1 MPTND
6 ETFYLQALNELEND
20 QRQEGLWAKA
30 LTLEKGNAEQA
41 KYLYVQLRVEQLKMA
56 PAADEPAPLIKS
68 DELLEKKS
76 GVYSF
81 VSPSADLT
89 KYTVLAL
96 WLLVLMSVVA
106 VISDSMQLNLLDN
119 IKTITAIEA
128 EGNDLRVLVVDR
140 IHIAMSVIAWVMVLM
155 WKYRA
160 NKNCRGFGAQ
170 GMRFTPGWTVGWHFV
185 PGMNL
190 FRPYQVMQ
198 EIWKVSTDPATW
210 QKQAGSTLIKWWWF
224 VYLVGTF
231 FGQYFV
237 KLSVRNMNTESISK
251 LGEITTLSIMVNC
264 ALLLSGMM
272 TIGVISAIADKQ
284 NKLVTGQ

>member
-41 KYLYVQLRVEQLKMA
+41 KYLYVQLRVEQLKTA
-56 PAADEPAPLIKS
+56 PATEEPVPLTQN

-89 KYTVLAL
+89 KYTVFAL

-155 WKYRA
+155 WTYRA

-198 EIWKVSTDPATW
+198 EIWKVSTDPVTW
-210 QKQAGSTLIKWWWF
+210 QKQAGSLLIKWWWF
-224 VYLVGTF
+224 AYLVGTF
-231 FGQYFV
+231 FGQYFF

-251 LGEITTLSIMVNC
+251 LGEITTSSIMVNC
-264 ALLLSGMM
+264 ALLLSGIV

>member
-6 ETFYLQALNELEND
+6 EIFYLKALKELEND

-41 KYLYVQLRVEQLKMA
+41 KYHYIQLRVEQLKMA
-56 PAADEPAPLIKS
+56 PAADEPAPLTINI
-68 DELLEKKS
+68 ELVEKKS

-81 VSPSADLT
+81 IAPSADLT
-89 KYTVLAL
+89 KYTVFAL

-106 VISDSMQLNLLDN
+106 VISDSIQLYLLDN
-119 IKTITAIEA
+119 IKTISPIVAA
-128 EGNDLRVLVVDR
+128 GNDLRVLVVNR
-140 IHIAMSVIAWVMVLM
+140 LHIAISVIAWVMMLM
-155 WKYRA
+155 WTYRA

-198 EIWKVSTDPATW
+198 EIWKVSADPVAW
-210 QKQAGSTLIKWWWF
+210 QKQAGSLLIKWWWF

-237 KLSVRNMNTESISK
+237 KLSVRNMNTESIRT
-251 LGEITTLSIMVNC
+251 LGEITTLSIMLNC
-264 ALLLSGMM
+264 ALLLSCIM
-272 TIGVISAIADKQ
+272 TIGVILAISDKQ
-284 NKLVTGQ
+284 NKLVNKV

>member
-1 MPTND
+1 MQEMDTD
-6 ETFYLQALNELEND
+6 C
-20 QRQEGLWAKA
+20 RQEGLWAKA

-56 PAADEPAPLIKS
+56 PAADEPASHKKLN
-68 DELLEKKS
+68 EKKS

-106 VISDSMQLNLLDN
+106 VISDSMQLNLLNN
-119 IKTITAIEA
+119 IKTITAIVA
-128 EGNDLRVLVVDR
+128 ESNDTRVLIVNR
-140 IHIAMSVIAWVMVLM
+140 IYIAMSVIAWAMVLM
-155 WKYRA
+155 WTYRT

-185 PGMNL
+185 PVMNL

-198 EIWKVSTDPATW
+198 EIWKVSTDPVTW
-210 QKQAGSTLIKWWWF
+210 QKQAGSLLIKWWWF

-264 ALLLSGMM
+264 ALLVSGIV
-272 TIGVISAIADKQ
+272 TIGVISVIANKQ
-284 NKLVTGQ
+284 NKLING